1 MTTALKT
8 GPTGRTVLLPS
19 EDAASFEAHV
29 KSYFDEYQPEGIREE
44 ELVQSLA
51 ETRWRINRVFSLES
65 AIFALTGTT
74 PKDADAPLSELD
86 VYLKYEKQLRNLHLQ
101 ERRLN
106 KQFNED
112 LEELNHVQHD
122 RLHDTYATGPKS
134 TRRELAHRKGLAS
147 KGIRTGFV
155 FSVPPRSSKP
165 QPERVQFGLPQPK
178 PAA

>member
-51 ETRWRINRVFSLES
+51 ETRWRINRIFSLES
-65 AIFALTGTT
+65 AIFAQAGTT
-74 PKDADAPLSELD
+74 PKDDEAPLSELD

-106 KQFNED
+106 KQFN
-112 LEELNHVQHD
+112 
-122 RLHDTYATGPKS
+122 
-134 TRRELAHRKGLAS
+134 
-147 KGIRTGFV
+147 
-155 FSVPPRSSKP
+155 
-165 QPERVQFGLPQPK
+165 
-178 PAA
+178 